1 VADFAQND
9 AAGELN
15 GMSSVAVRRPS
26 LAELEAEAPA
36 PGRGRNLDLVLDIS
50 VPVTVELGHTR
61 MKIAD
66 LLSLHSGAV
75 IELDRRAGEPV
86 DLLVNGK
93 LIGQGEVVVVE
104 DSFGIR
110 ITAIT
115 DQAARLGSV
124 S

>member
-1 VADFAQND
+1 MADFAQND

-75 IELDRRAGEPV
+75 IELEPLRLARATPAIV
-86 DLLVNGK
+86 TRTAVVARDLL
-93 LIGQGEVVVVE
+93 
-104 DSFGIR
+104 D
-110 ITAIT
+110 
-115 DQAARLGSV
+115 
-124 S
+124 